1 MPLETFRRIERHIAV
16 AACISGFAVAFLLS
30 PKNYVLGNMAWYWG
44 PHLAVLALVSM
55 CKARSAV
62 IAGIAFGMSIYL
74 AAFGI
79 WALTRAHPDSMVWLG
94 YVLTLPGALAGA
106 GVALY
111 IQNREAELGPLAT
124 TMAALSCVLLAIT
137 FNQVVVCN
145 TLMYCGGG

>member
-1 MPLETFRRIERHIAV
+1 MF
-16 AACISGFAVAFLLS
+16 
-30 PKNYVLGNMAWYWG
+30 
-44 PHLAVLALVSM
+44 
-55 CKARSAV
+55 KARSAV
-62 IAGIAFGMSIYL
+62 IAGAAFGMSIYL

-79 WALTRAHPDSMVWLG
+79 WALTRASRLHGMAGLSI
-94 YVLTLPGALAGA
+94 LPGALAGA